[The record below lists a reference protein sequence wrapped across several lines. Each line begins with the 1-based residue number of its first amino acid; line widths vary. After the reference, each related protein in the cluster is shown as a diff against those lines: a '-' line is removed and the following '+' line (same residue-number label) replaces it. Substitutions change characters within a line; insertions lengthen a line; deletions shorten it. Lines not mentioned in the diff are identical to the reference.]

1 MPVLFF
7 SRVPIHTITG
17 RAVKEYLCE
26 VQVGRCPI
34 RVNRKPLPRERE
46 RERER
51 EPLPREESERG
62 DRSYL
67 VVIRV

>member
-17 RAVKEYLCE
+17 KAVKEYLWE

-34 RVNRKPLPRERE
+34 RVNRKPLQRERE

-51 EPLPREESERG
+51 ENPSRERKSG
-62 DRSYL
+62 G
-67 VVIRV
+67 VIGRISL